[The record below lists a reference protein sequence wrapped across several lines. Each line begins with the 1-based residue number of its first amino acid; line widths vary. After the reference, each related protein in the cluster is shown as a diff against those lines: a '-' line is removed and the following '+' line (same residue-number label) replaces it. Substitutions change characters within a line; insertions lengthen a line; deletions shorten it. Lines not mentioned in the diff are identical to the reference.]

1 LSGPCPGT
9 TPHLSIR
16 RANLCSIATSFH
28 ILHSICSVL
37 DMRGCSIS
45 VYNNSSK
52 AIKLITNPGRK
63 FKIFLSDDF
72 DLHNEARDI
81 LSKLRLHNTINLQW
95 VNSNSSNYNR
105 GLGYGLIQEAH
116 RTATFFLPSHTIHHD
131 MLPPS
136 CIVSLSQSSRLTSHW
151 KAILSESAHSPA
163 LQQTI
168 YKNSKWSDD
177 MFNVVDRPA
186 LQRCLSGLPHLCQ
199 LLNC

>member
-1 LSGPCPGT
+1 
-9 TPHLSIR
+9 
-16 RANLCSIATSFH
+16 
-28 ILHSICSVL
+28 
-37 DMRGCSIS
+37 MRGCSIS